1 MPELSREDKIA
12 AARKKLR
19 EFQASKAKRQLDES
33 YVNQTHGFN
42 VSGTGDYQTNFLSQR
57 EDSHC
62 ILPVDNC
69 QSIQLEQKEQYEH
82 GFNLSHV
89 NVSENYANASIYQ
102 PQPPSS
108 VTVPPNNDNAV
119 LSLADY
125 FNNSTPYSY
134 HPPPLQS
141 LPSNNNNNNN
151 NHFVPYSENG
161 EGVVLHDLKIHSN
174 LTDKHKFI
182 ASSPTSLSSA
192 FEVPSGIINQSVSMT
207 DNTEYLSYCM
217 YNANSNNDSNNNNNT
232 PANMEFGNQ
241 QSKLDPNDLTVFPT
255 SCYHV
260 SSASVNN
267 VNNSNQANNTLGQSS
282 YPQSGVE
289 EEEEVVNNMPTA
301 ATEKL
306 LQLTRQLDGI
316 LEESDR
322 LTSSMHTSGAT
333 SPIMNEFTSNHEL
346 KNTRMSPSSSSSLLE
361 SYHHSES
368 CRQYCHQ
375 TCESHD
381 QLTKDYSHCSPNSLL
396 SSESSQMSIGQNH
409 LVRELEERNVELA
422 SMLEKRNRAY
432 EHLKVKLDL
441 MKDQYERRLTDL
453 SDERTNLQNISQRD
467 LEKTKEQIK
476 AHAKTIGILVA
487 EKTELQ
493 SQVTHLDNLAG
504 QRLREIEEVNSKL
517 KASRQQILDLER
529 NLSESNA
536 TVNSLQTGNN
546 DLQNQITCLQKKIK
560 HEEIARR
567 NLECELA
574 ETNSRLTAKSCE
586 LAQTGISLKELKQ
599 QLEFSQIYANQLLN
613 TTNSLVCSEDKKY
626 SEEKEEWLSE
636 RADLQNRLKVLELSL
651 SSMDTEKKQLDS
663 QYHNYVAQ
671 VEQEANDLR
680 CQLSETNK
688 LKQEMELSLES
699 VSRQL
704 REKDN
709 EISDL
714 TCRLNSIQIIPTPL
728 TVQSKPLTSSSVEE
742 QDVNSTV
749 VDQQLLEQ
757 IEMLE
762 TQLKSRTEELENA
775 NVEVRRLTVQLST
788 FKETVEQ
795 LQNSLADRDV
805 VLATAASERSALSR
819 AVEQNKNLK
828 QQLSDLQTAYT
839 HMCNNYQSEI
849 KSSNEMNYAL
859 SKQIEHLNILQMENQ
874 NQSENIISCTILS
887 IDNAT
892 QTDNS
897 PVVHDQHSTVIDCT
911 VTQSSSQPPPPQQ
924 QIDNM
929 IKGQN
934 TNLSQ
939 LTDEIVLLRNLFRR
953 VSVMC
958 QWFEHENGKINEPDK
973 LNDPVS
979 CVNLLEESIRKL
991 VGKYSSNVID
1001 NAVQCSMC
1009 MEQNEST
1016 SYVEELQNLQVAH
1029 TQLEAKFLK
1038 CMEKLSS
1045 VTEERCTLESINAQL
1060 EMEAATVEEY
1070 VILFTHRRAA
1080 AAKRAKIRELLLQR
1094 LVEDRKR
1101 LRDRLEKLFSQIN
1114 PVYIENGYA
1123 NGQTEL
1129 VKQQA
1134 DTIPNDLNYLG
1145 DRFLNEFRFLIE
1157 EIELSTDEKEFEAG
1171 VSDLNDEDIGSEM
1184 ENLNDNKLVSD
1195 LSTNDGVQKH
1205 HISHLTLENLRYQAL
1220 RHDCPHCKCCVGTLL
1235 EV

>member
-19 EFQASKAKRQLDES
+19 EFQAAKAKRQLDES

-57 EDSHC
+57 EDNHF

-69 QSIQLEQKEQYEH
+69 QAIQLEQKEQYEH

-89 NVSENYANASIYQ
+89 NVSENYANTSIYQ
-102 PQPPSS
+102 PQSPSS
-108 VTVPPNNDNAV
+108 VVVPQNNDNAV
-119 LSLADY
+119 ISLTDY
-125 FNNSTPYSY
+125 FNNSTAYSY
-134 HPPPLQS
+134 HPSPLQS
-141 LPSNNNNNNN
+141 LPNNNDD

-161 EGVVLHDLKIHSN
+161 QGVVLHDLTIHSN
-174 LTDKHKFI
+174 LTDKHQFV

-217 YNANSNNDSNNNNNT
+217 YNANNNNDSNNNNNM
-232 PANMEFGNQ
+232 PANMEFDNQ

-267 VNNSNQANNTLGQSS
+267 VNNSNQANSTLGQSS

-381 QLTKDYSHCSPNSLL
+381 QLTKDYSHCSPNYLL

-453 SDERTNLQNISQRD
+453 SSERANLQNISQRD

-546 DLQNQITCLQKKIK
+546 DLQNQIKCLQKKIK
-560 HEEIARR
+560 HEVISRR
-567 NLECELA
+567 DLECELA

-613 TTNSLVCSEDKKY
+613 TTDSLVCSEDKKY

-651 SSMDTEKKQLDS
+651 SLMDTEKKQLDS

-788 FKETVEQ
+788 FEETVEQ

-805 VLATAASERSALSR
+805 VLATATSERSALSR

-839 HMCNNYQSEI
+839 HMCNNYQSKI

-897 PVVHDQHSTVIDCT
+897 PVVHDQHLTVIDCT
-911 VTQSSSQPPPPQQ
+911 VTQSSSLPPPSTRPQQ
-924 QIDNM
+924 QQTDNM
-929 IKGQN
+929 VKEQN

-1038 CMEKLSS
+1038 CMEELSS
-1045 VTEERCTLESINAQL
+1045 IKEERCTLERVNAQL
-1060 EMEAATVEEY
+1060 EMEAATIEEY

-1114 PVYIENGYA
+1114 PVYIENG
-1123 NGQTEL
+1123 QTEL
-1129 VKQQA
+1129 AKQQA

-1145 DRFLNEFRFLIE
+1145 GRFLNEFRSLIE

-1184 ENLNDNKLVSD
+1184 ENLNDNKLVFD
-1195 LSTNDGVQKH
+1195 LSTNDGIEKH